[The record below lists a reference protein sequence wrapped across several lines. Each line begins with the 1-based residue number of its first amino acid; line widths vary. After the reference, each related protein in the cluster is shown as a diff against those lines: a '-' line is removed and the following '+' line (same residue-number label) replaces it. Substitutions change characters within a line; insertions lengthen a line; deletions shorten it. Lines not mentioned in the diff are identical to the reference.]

1 MNRFGG
7 LPMVPASGS
16 EHRGHAPTVD
26 VVAELYESAPHFGH
40 V

>member
-1 MNRFGG
+1 MR
-7 LPMVPASGS
+7 ASTSDS

-26 VVAELYESAPHFGH
+26 DIAELYETAPHFGH